1 MEVETAE
8 ISEVLDHTAGGV
20 LTDTKLTKDL
30 QKPGD
35 SDQITHKPKRRWQCI
50 PKYVFIFIC
59 VGVIIILTVL
69 VGAMA
74 VLNLDMKVE
83 QYQLSSENNRLKMI
97 LRNESLEKCLLLNVT
112 LEDLMLE
119 NRHLNVL
126 LKHALSENNISK
138 EEIKELGLL
147 LSACSHKECS
157 HQKLQLNAC
166 LQNIS
171 LLAKEKTQLLAANR
185 QLNILLNSTPQLQQ
199 QNLQLNIQLNNSQ
212 QKLMQSERAVE
223 EQKQQNLQLN
233 MQLQNSLQKFKQS
246 EHLEEECRQ
255 KNLQLSQQLSTLNQS
270 YSELKQLAS
279 LQNMST
285 QCANCP
291 YGWFHHASQ
300 CYFMSLRVRNWTE
313 ARHHC
318 QKLGG
323 DMVVIRNIIDQMF
336 ITNFT
341 SQYKWQYPGER
352 ILSVWIGLQDMKV
365 ENEFV
370 WINNEKLNPNE
381 TYWKKG
387 EPNNA
392 LIESQYGQ
400 DCVVVVASK
409 ETIPYTD
416 WTNSWDDLNCDN
428 RTRHYMCERAP
439 INT

>member
-1 MEVETAE
+1 
-8 ISEVLDHTAGGV
+8 
-20 LTDTKLTKDL
+20 
-30 QKPGD
+30 
-35 SDQITHKPKRRWQCI
+35 
-50 PKYVFIFIC
+50 
-59 VGVIIILTVL
+59 
-69 VGAMA
+69 MA
-74 VLNLDMKVE
+74 VLNFNVKVE
-83 QYQLSSENNRLKMI
+83 QYQLSSENKWLKMI

-233 MQLQNSLQKFKQS
+233 MQLQNSLQKLKQS
-246 EHLEEECRQ
+246 ECLEEECRQ

-270 YSELKQLAS
+270 YSELKLLVS
-279 LQNMST
+279 SKNVST
-285 QCANCP
+285 NCVYCP
-291 YGWFHHASQ
+291 PSWFKRESR
-300 CYFMSLRVRNWTE
+300 CYFMSMFTRTWTE
-313 ARHHC
+313 ARQHC

-323 DMVVIRNIIDQMF
+323 DMIVIRNIIDQMF
-336 ITNFT
+336 IINFT
-341 SQYKWQYPGER
+341 SQYKLDHPEENLQT
-352 ILSVWIGLQDMKV
+352 VWIGLQDMDVKG
-365 ENEFV
+365 EFV
-370 WINNEKLNPNE
+370 WINNEKLNE
-381 TYWKKG
+381 TYWRTG
-387 EPNNA
+387 EPSNTKP
-392 LIESQYGQ
+392 GG
-400 DCVVVVASK
+400 DCVIVVLPD
-409 ETIPYTD
+409 ETTPSNT
-416 WTNSWDDLNCDN
+416 WLNSWDDIACIK
-428 RTRHYMCERAP
+428 TSYFICEKDL
-439 INT
+439 IL